1 VSWIALGTAYCV
13 GVVGATLGGGV
24 SANQGYAGLL
34 IDLLE
39 SVQLVTAEGH
49 VITSSR
55 TENADLFW
63 GLTGAGANFGVVTSA
78 TYQVPPAVNG
88 GRVTNANY
96 LFARNQS
103 ATFFG
108 YLASLDDDMP
118 AQMALNIASVYDAA
132 SDQVILLV
140 NVNFAGT
147 PHSAAPYLA
156 RLEALG
162 PLRAETLDVS
172 WPEVFSTSY
181 FGIDDTKACGRNQHV
196 NMRSVGVARTNPEA
210 LTAAMGE
217 LERFNREQPDVIMSM
232 VFHRF
237 SNEAVLK
244 VSDEETAYPHR
255 NIKMHMYVPILIL
268 FIPFPMLGMVR
279 PC

>member
-1 VSWIALGTAYCV
+1 MSSIALGTAYCV

-34 IDLLE
+34 VDLLQ
-39 SVQLVTAEGH
+39 SVQLVTADGR

-78 TYQVPPAVNG
+78 TYRVPPVVNG

-96 LFARNQS
+96 LFTRNQS
-103 ATFFG
+103 AAFFS
-108 YLASLDDDMP
+108 YLASLDNDMP
-118 AQMALNIASVYDAA
+118 AHMALNIASVYDAA
-132 SDQVILLV
+132 SDQVVLLV

-147 PHSAAPYLA
+147 PRSAAPYLA
-156 RLEALG
+156 PLKALN
-162 PLRAETLDVS
+162 PLRAEVLEVP
-172 WPEVFSTSY
+172 WPKVFSTSY
-181 FGIDDTKACGRNQHV
+181 FGIEDTKACGRNQHV
-196 NMRSVGVARTNPEA
+196 NMRSVGAARTDPEA
-210 LTAAMGE
+210 LTAFVGE
-217 LERFNREQPDVIMSM
+217 LERFNREHPDVIMAM
-232 VFHRF
+232 VLHRF

-255 NIKMHMYVPILIL
+255 NIKMHM
-268 FIPFPMLGMVR
+268 
-279 PC
+279 